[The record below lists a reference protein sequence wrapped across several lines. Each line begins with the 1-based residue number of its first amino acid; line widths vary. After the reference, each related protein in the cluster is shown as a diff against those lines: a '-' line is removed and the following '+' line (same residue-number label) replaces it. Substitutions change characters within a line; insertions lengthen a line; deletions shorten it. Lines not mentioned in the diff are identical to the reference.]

1 MARNYE
7 ARGLDRFI
15 RGVDRVMADKKSFVM
30 YRSWGAAIEK
40 MSDEQAGKLIK
51 AIYALQENPEA
62 SNDDP
67 AIEFVFEIIKE
78 KMIEDTEAYE
88 ATCRRRSEAGK
99 KGNETR
105 WSGADT
111 EKNRKCDKGI
121 AKIANAINVSQKS
134 QKVANVADTESD
146 TDMKCNEVPSVPVER
161 GTRKRFSPPAVEE
174 VADYCWERKNN
185 VNPETFVDFY
195 TSKGWKVGKEPMKD
209 WKACVRTWEK
219 RDIRGTPKKKN
230 SFCNFKQN
238 GYDFDELEKLLVAN
252 RR

>member
-1 MARNYE
+1 
-7 ARGLDRFI
+7 
-15 RGVDRVMADKKSFVM
+15 MADKKSFVM

-62 SNDDP
+62 STDDP

-105 WSGADT
+105 WSGVDT

-121 AKIANAINVSQKS
+121 AEIANAINVSQKS

-185 VNPETFVDFY
+185 VDPEVFVDFY
-195 TSKGWKVGKEPMKD
+195 SSKGWKVGKEPMKD

-219 RDIRGTPKKKN
+219 RDIRGAPKKKN

-252 RR
+252 SR